1 MRETGWPT
9 PNFIREG
16 SVVKASMTLPHTRCR
31 RRGPPHRRHTVTHA
45 LCRSLLERRI
55 VRRHQQGRVHLLQLG
70 WPLGE
75 IGLPR
80 RVLHR
85 VRARLEALLEVLVAP
100 QVNPLVGLRN
110 LAGPGTPDG
119 RILLTRRLHF
129 LEVLAVLYRA
139 AEAAAIDAQLVDV

>member
-31 RRGPPHRRHTVTHA
+31 RRGAPHRRHTVTHA
-45 LCRSLLERRI
+45 LCRSLLQRRI
-55 VRRHQQGRVHLLQLG
+55 VRRHQQCRVNLLQLCRA
-70 WPLGE
+70 LRQ

-100 QVNPLVGLRN
+100 QVNPLVGL
-110 LAGPGTPDG
+110 LDFAGPGAPD
-119 RILLTRRLHF
+119 RRVLLTRGLHL
-129 LEVLAVLYRA
+129 LEVLAVLDRTT
-139 AEAAAIDAQLVDV
+139 EPTTID